1 MHWKGWA
8 ARDSG
13 LVALASAQLD
23 DMKASGRMRRR
34 LLLFSRTLVGATIC
48 IYDDVHILKV
58 GGGVVCGALRRFCQK
73 VTYRENH
80 EGREMIGITGELWL
94 LLIQTFSIV

>member
-58 GGGVVCGALRRFCQK
+58 GGGGWYVEHFAAFVRK
-73 VTYRENH
+73 
-80 EGREMIGITGELWL
+80 
-94 LLIQTFSIV
+94 